1 MNAIFSFLT
10 GWKGYAVIAVLALAA
25 SWSYGQWKYQ
35 AGYNAAETDQ
45 EREEL
50 QRFRDSVQTMHTA
63 SERIYNATTQLQASV
78 PLLIQGYDHEANLA
92 PLAGDCGTISA
103 GRLLN
108 INAAIEK
115 AAAARKSGSTLP

>member
-10 GWKGYAVIAVLALAA
+10 GWKGYAALALLAVAA
-25 SWSYGQWKYQ
+25 AWGYGQWQYH
-35 AGYNAAETDQ
+35 AGYAAAEQDQ
-45 EREEL
+45 ERQEL
-50 QRFRDSVQTMHTA
+50 IDFRMEVGTLQAA
-63 SERIYNATTQLQASV
+63 STRIYNASTQLQASV

-108 INAAIEK
+108 IKAAIEK
-115 AAAARKSGSTLP
+115 AATARQSGRALP

>member
-10 GWKGYAVIAVLALAA
+10 GWKGYAALAVVA
-25 SWSYGQWKYQ
+25 LVVSWGYGQWKYQ

-45 EREEL
+45 ERQEL

-63 SERIYNATTQLQASV
+63 SERIYNASTQLQASV

-108 INAAIEK
+108 IKAAIEK
-115 AAAARKSGSTLP
+115 AATARQSGRALP